1 MRAHRYTVAISSVS
15 VVSNAPLGT
24 ENRFEGTQASLDGP
38 ENISS
43 TEKMTFI
50 GLFSGYVTVVRA
62 NRQYCRNK

>member
-1 MRAHRYTVAISSVS
+1 MTAVRAHRYTVAISSVS

-43 TEKMTFI
+43 TEKMTFFRAI
-50 GLFSGYVTVVRA
+50 FGLCDSCAG
-62 NRQYCRNK
+62 